1 MQNTIPSQLSD
12 SELVGA
18 LAALA
23 STERRTTVA
32 LIAHL
37 AEMEARQL
45 YLGAGYPSMFVYCV
59 QVLRLSEGG
68 AYNRIEAARLARAFP
83 IVLDSLEEGLLNL
96 ASLRLL
102 APHLRTESHAELLAA
117 AARKSKREVQVLLA
131 RMFPRPDVA
140 TSIRRLPDRTS
151 DGNEPEPG
159 VVSVPALPDPPSSL
173 IFGDPTPGGDRAQR
187 TAGERADICDSA
199 AAPVARPAPSALP
212 RHPLVT
218 PLSADRYQIRFTA
231 SGSLCEK
238 LKRAQDLLRHAI
250 PGGEPAEIFDR
261 ALTALLTELDRKKF
275 AATDRPRAGRAP
287 AAGSRTIP
295 AAVKRSVTARDEG
308 RCAFVARSGVRCG
321 TRAFLEFH
329 HLVPYARGG
338 PATADNIQV
347 RCRAHNGYEADVD
360 FGTGNTFGRRKDRE
374 RTEALGRSVGLG
386 GSGLETAGVSAGLST
401 RPGTSWLRAFAMTC
415 GPTIVPTRSCRLSRS
430 VTRPRTLRDATRRTT

>member
-12 SELVGA
+12 SELDRA

-140 TSIRRLPDRTS
+140 TSIRRLPDR
-151 DGNEPEPG
+151 
-159 VVSVPALPDPPSSL
+159 
-173 IFGDPTPGGDRAQR
+173 
-187 TAGERADICDSA
+187 
-199 AAPVARPAPSALP
+199 
-212 RHPLVT
+212 
-218 PLSADRYQIRFTA
+218 
-231 SGSLCEK
+231 
-238 LKRAQDLLRHAI
+238 
-250 PGGEPAEIFDR
+250 
-261 ALTALLTELDRKKF
+261 
-275 AATDRPRAGRAP
+275 
-287 AAGSRTIP
+287 
-295 AAVKRSVTARDEG
+295 
-308 RCAFVARSGVRCG
+308 
-321 TRAFLEFH
+321 
-329 HLVPYARGG
+329 
-338 PATADNIQV
+338 
-347 RCRAHNGYEADVD
+347 
-360 FGTGNTFGRRKDRE
+360 
-374 RTEALGRSVGLG
+374 
-386 GSGLETAGVSAGLST
+386 
-401 RPGTSWLRAFAMTC
+401 
-415 GPTIVPTRSCRLSRS
+415 
-430 VTRPRTLRDATRRTT
+430 